1 VTIDVQTAGPDP
13 AGRKPAPGPLGLV
26 QAFVNTVSL
35 RTGGRDLLIDRPAA
49 VGWFRG
55 AGVLPPDPVV
65 VTTSEHAG
73 LLRLR
78 DALRAILVAR
88 TEGHQ
93 DQAAS
98 AILTRSFA
106 DGRLVLT
113 MDAAAGAHWAT
124 AARAS
129 YPSMIAAMAIAVA
142 ESATAGTWP
151 YLRACAA
158 PGCGWAFYDEAG
170 ATRCSPGH

>member
-1 VTIDVQTAGPDP
+1 
-13 AGRKPAPGPLGLV
+13 
-26 QAFVNTVSL
+26 
-35 RTGGRDLLIDRPAA
+35 
-49 VGWFRG
+49 
-55 AGVLPPDPVV
+55 
-65 VTTSEHAG
+65 
-73 LLRLR
+73 
-78 DALRAILVAR
+78 VAR
-88 TEGHQ
+88 TEGRE
-93 DQAAS
+93 DEAAS

-124 AARAS
+124 AARAP
-129 YPSMIAAMAIAVA
+129 YPSMIAAMAIAIA

-158 PGCGWAFYDEAG
+158 ADCGWAFYDESA